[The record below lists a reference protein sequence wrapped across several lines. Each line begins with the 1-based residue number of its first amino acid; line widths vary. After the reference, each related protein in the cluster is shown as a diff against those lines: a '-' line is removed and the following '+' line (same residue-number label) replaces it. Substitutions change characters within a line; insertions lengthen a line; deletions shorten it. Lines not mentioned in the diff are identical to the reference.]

1 MGKSDLFAI
10 IIIIKEKVVNKA
22 IISNYKPE
30 FGARKVN
37 LERN

>member
-1 MGKSDLFAI
+1 MGKSDLFA

-37 LERN
+37 LEREN